1 MSEAEKVE
9 QLDRRELLSQQFD
22 DAQQQVEATPAETVQ
37 PAIQTPEAEPQAE
50 PPVWERP
57 PASWKKDYHEV
68 WQTADP
74 KLKEYAWQREEE
86 MKRGVE
92 PLLSKAQFADQIQQ
106 AIEPYQKN
114 LKTLGIEP
122 PQAIKA
128 LMDADNVLRH
138 GTPQQ
143 KAQMFASLSQ
153 QYGVNLQEIG
163 NLQQQPVDPTVS
175 MLQNELYSVKN
186 EVMTWK
192 QQQEAAQN
200 QALLSEIDSFA
211 QKAEFFED
219 ARPTM
224 IQLLNS
230 GMAQNLEDAYNKAL
244 RLDESLS
251 SKLQQS
257 QQAQAEAAKREAA
270 NKAAKAARAAAV
282 SVRSSTPGVNMA
294 TKAQD
299 RRSLLAE
306 QIESLSGRF

>member
-106 AIEPYQKN
+106 AIEPYQNN
-114 LKTLGIEP
+114 LRTLGIEP

-153 QYGVNLQEIG
+153 QYGVNLGEIG

-200 QALLSEIDSFA
+200 QALLGEINTFA

-251 SKLQQS
+251 SKVQQS

-282 SVRSSTPGVNMA
+282 SVRSSTPGVNTA

-306 QIESLSGRF
+306 QIESLNGRF

>member
-22 DAQQQVEATPAETVQ
+22 EAQQQVEATPAETVQ
-37 PAIQTPEAEPQAE
+37 PAIETPEAEPQAE

-106 AIEPYQKN
+106 AIEPYQNN
-114 LKTLGIEP
+114 LRTLGIEP

-282 SVRSSTPGVNMA
+282 SVRSSTPGVNTA

>member
-106 AIEPYQKN
+106 AIEPYQNN
-114 LKTLGIEP
+114 LRTLGIEP

-251 SKLQQS
+251 SRLQQS

-282 SVRSSTPGVNMA
+282 SVRSSTPGVNTA

>member
-1 MSEAEKVE
+1 MSDE
-9 QLDRRELLSQQFD
+9 QLDRKELLMQQFD
-22 DAQQQVEATPAETVQ
+22 AAEDAQPVVDIAPSAPAE
-37 PAIQTPEAEPQAE
+37 PAPE

-86 MKRGVE
+86 MKKGVE

-106 AIEPYQKN
+106 AIEPYQNN
-114 LKTLGIEP
+114 LRTLGIEP

-143 KAQMFASLSQ
+143 KAQMFATLSQ
-153 QYGVNLQEIG
+153 QYGVNLGEIG
-163 NLQQQPVDPTVS
+163 TLQQQPVDPTVS

-200 QALLSEIDSFA
+200 QALLGEINSFA
-211 QKAEFFED
+211 EKAEFFED

-244 RLDESLS
+244 RLDETLS
-251 SKLQQS
+251 GKLQQS
-257 QQAQAEAAKREAA
+257 LQAKAEAAKRESA
-270 NKAAKAARAAAV
+270 NKAAKSARAAAV
-282 SVRSSTPGVNMA
+282 SVKSSTPGVNTA

-306 QIESLSGRF
+306 QIDSLNERF